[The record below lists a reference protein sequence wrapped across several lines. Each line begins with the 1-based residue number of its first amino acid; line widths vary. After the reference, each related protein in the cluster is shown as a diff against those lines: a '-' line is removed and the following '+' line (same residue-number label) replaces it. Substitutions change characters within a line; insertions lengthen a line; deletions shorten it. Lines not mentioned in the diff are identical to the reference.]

1 MKIFSEIGKA
11 KSLDLT
17 VRAQVVALKEISGLS
32 LNDIAKKLK
41 KSRHAVQNACKK
53 HLESN
58 TFTDKP
64 RCGRPRMSTLRQDR
78 TLKRLALTNRRLSS
92 KILSRQWHDVG
103 VPLISPK
110 SVRRHLNKQGLN
122 GHVAIKKPFTSKI
135 NQQKRLKFAHEFL
148 HFSVTDWQTVLWSD
162 ESKFNL
168 AGNDSRRIF
177 VWRRQNESYKPEC
190 LQGTVKHGGGSI
202 MVWGFMS
209 SFGPGQ
215 LHQVEGIMNGAMYRD
230 ILRKHLLP
238 SATALFPATF
248 PWIFQQDN
256 DPKHTSKVAK
266 DFLAA
271 NGVQVLHWPPQSP
284 DLNPIENMWDEI
296 DRRCAGKRASNKHE
310 LWDFISAAWTSI
322 TAVDCKKLVDTMPA
336 RLAEVIK
343 NKGGPT
349 HY

>member
-1 MKIFSEIGKA
+1 MGKA

-41 KSRHAVQNACKK
+41 KNRHAVQNAYKK

-64 RCGRPRMSTLRQDR
+64 RCGRPRMSTLHQDR
-78 TLKRLALTNRRLSS
+78 TLKRLALTNRPLSS
-92 KILSRQWHDVG
+92 KILSRQWHDVDG
-103 VPLISPK
+103 SLISPK
-110 SVRRHLNKQGLN
+110 SVRHRLNKHGLN
-122 GHVAIKKPFTSKI
+122 GRVAIKKPFISKI
-135 NQQKRLKFAHEFL
+135 NQQKRLKFADEFL

-202 MVWGFMS
+202 MVWGCMS

-230 ILRKHLLP
+230 ILQKHLLP

-271 NGVQVLHWPPQSP
+271 NGV
-284 DLNPIENMWDEI
+284 I
-296 DRRCAGKRASNKHE
+296 
-310 LWDFISAAWTSI
+310 F
-322 TAVDCKKLVDTMPA
+322 
-336 RLAEVIK
+336 
-343 NKGGPT
+343 
-349 HY
+349 